1 MRILV
6 LPGYRYPASL
16 EEPLTCGDLRNTF
29 NLSRALAR
37 AGHQVVVLSRRRRGD
52 PAAQELDGVAI
63 RRYRGELG
71 RVFSTSFDISAR
83 RARLFH
89 ELCRGNDA
97 IVASTPFSL
106 ELLSSA
112 SKQPAMI
119 YVCSGL
125 EDTRNYGS
133 SAGESAQR
141 IGIRLLRDPAKRAT
155 WARAAR
161 VNTTAELEAATLL
174 RMGVPREKILT
185 IGPGVELERYQPSSA
200 SAVRAAAEDI
210 LPSPARGRPIVLS
223 VSRFTP
229 AKGIVETIGAFAR
242 LREHVPDAYLLLV
255 GVRHTHRT
263 DYPRQMRHA
272 IASRGLD
279 NHVGI
284 VENVPESRLP
294 ACYSAAGVT
303 SVFSVGYD
311 PLPTTIIESMACGTP
326 VVATDFVTRVQM
338 IESGRDGMLVRE
350 RDEQGWAAAVG
361 RILRDEQHAAALR
374 DRALARVR
382 DQFDMN
388 RVAQR
393 YVQALTS
400 IPRLL

>member
-1 MRILV
+1 MRILL

-37 AGHQVVVLSRRRRGD
+37 AGHEVVVLSRRGRGD
-52 PAAQELDGVAI
+52 PAAQRLDGVAI
-63 RRYRGELG
+63 RRYRGELA
-71 RVFSTSFDISAR
+71 RIFPTSFDISPR
-83 RARLFH
+83 RARLFR
-89 ELCRGNDA
+89 ELCRRADA
-97 IVASTPFSL
+97 IVASTPLSL
-106 ELLSSA
+106 ELLTSA
-112 SKQPAMI
+112 SKHPPLI

-125 EDTRNYGS
+125 EDTRNYGA
-133 SAGESAQR
+133 SAGEKVQG

-161 VNTTAELEAATLL
+161 VNTTAELEAVTLV
-174 RMGVPREKILT
+174 RMGVPVERILT
-185 IGPGVELERYQPSSA
+185 IGPGVELERYQPA
-200 SAVRAAAEDI
+200 SAAAVRDVANI
-210 LPSPARGRPIVLS
+210 LPARARGRPIVLS

-242 LREHVPDAYLLLV
+242 LRERVPDAFLLLV
-255 GVRHTHRT
+255 GVRHSHRA
-263 DYPRQMRHA
+263 DYPQQVRLA

-279 NHVGI
+279 DHVGI
-284 VENVPESRLP
+284 VEDVPETRLP

-326 VVATDFVTRVQM
+326 VVATDFPTRAQM
-338 IESGRDGMLVRE
+338 IESGQDGVLVPENDGRA
-350 RDEQGWAAAVG
+350 WASAVE
-361 RILRDEQHAAALR
+361 RILRDEQYAAALR

-393 YVQALTS
+393 YLQALTTV
-400 IPRLL
+400 PRPQ